1 MLTLENFKE
10 QWERKFPDISL
21 KHTHFLLAVSGGLD
35 SVGLTYMMHLIGAK
49 CTIAH
54 VNFQLR
60 GEESNRDEQFVT
72 DFANRLQIPFKVNR
86 FETASYAE
94 TYKMGI
100 QQAARE
106 IRYAWFDQLM
116 KEIKTNLGDS
126 NDKVVLLTAH
136 HADDQVETV
145 LMQLF
150 RGTGLH
156 GLTGIPD
163 FRNDSIF
170 VCRPLLGYTKN
181 QIRQFAMEYSLTFV
195 EDSSNEK
202 NDYTRNLIRNKLLP
216 AIQEVYAQAT
226 ENVLDTVARLKEAEA
241 IVNNTIAAF
250 WKKGKKTRHGIETI
264 SIQHWE
270 KVKDNHTYTWGFIQS
285 YGFKP
290 QQIVEVHKLLDASN
304 GAYIATT
311 THRFIKFNDT
321 IQVVPNNSNTEHM
334 MVYVGEGD
342 LQTNNGLLHFETV
355 DVAHMGEMNKEP
367 HFAYL
372 DADKIEWPLLY
383 RTWQSTDYF
392 YPLGLRKKKKLN
404 HFLGSLKL
412 SPALK
417 QRMGVL
423 TMGDKLLWVVGK
435 RIDDRYKM
443 TPQTK
448 SVLKITLLDRF

>member
-10 QWERKFPDISL
+10 NWERKFPDISL

-35 SVGLTYMMHLIGAK
+35 SVGLTYMMYLIGAK

-72 DFANRLQIPFKVNR
+72 NFANRLQIPLKVNR
-86 FETASYAE
+86 FETASYAQA
-94 TYKMGI
+94 YKMGI

-106 IRYAWFDQLM
+106 IRYAWFDQLL
-116 KEIKTNLGDS
+116 KEIKTSAADRQL
-126 NDKVVLLTAH
+126 KVVLLTAH

-163 FRNDSIF
+163 FRNDSIT
-170 VCRPLLGYTKN
+170 VCRPLLAYTKS
-181 QIRQFAMEYSLTFV
+181 QILGFAKEFSLTYV

-202 NDYTRNLIRNKLLP
+202 NDYTRNLIRNKLIP
-216 AIQEVYAQAT
+216 AIQEVYPQAA
-226 ENVLDTVARLKEAEA
+226 ENVLDTVARLKEAEL

-250 WKKGKKTRHGIETI
+250 WEKGKKTRHGIETI
-264 SIQHWE
+264 SIQHW
-270 KVKDNHTYTWGFIQS
+270 KKIKNNHTYTWGFIQY

-290 QQIVEVHKLLDASN
+290 QQIVEVHKLLDANN
-304 GAYIATT
+304 GAYIASP
-311 THRFIKFNDT
+311 THRFIKYNDT
-321 IQVVPNNSNTEHM
+321 IQVVANHSNTEHM

-355 DVAHMGEMNKEP
+355 DIAEIVEINKEP
-367 HFAYL
+367 QFAYL
-372 DADKIEWPLLY
+372 DADKIEWPVLY

-412 SPALK
+412 SPAIK
-417 QRMGVL
+417 QRTGVL
-423 TMGDKLLWVVGK
+423 TMGDKMLWVVGQ
-435 RIDDRYKM
+435 RIDDRYKI

-448 SVLKITLLDRF
+448 SVLKITLLDRC